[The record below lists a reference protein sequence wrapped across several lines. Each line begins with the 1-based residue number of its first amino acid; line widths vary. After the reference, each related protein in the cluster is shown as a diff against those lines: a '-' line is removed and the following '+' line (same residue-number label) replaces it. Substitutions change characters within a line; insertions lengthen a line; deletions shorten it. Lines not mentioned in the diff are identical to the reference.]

1 MSWIKNRWQT
11 AALLMLAAAAIAVP
25 AWGSSGGNDGAQRAV
40 DPAGFDPGR
49 VKPALAIAG
58 GRDEIPLP
66 PRPTREKLDQAIQCM
81 ADRGFG
87 APRGDGGF
95 FISRSET
102 ETDEFQDAAKECKLP
117 TPPKLPPRPS
127 DAQIRNLV
135 CGADR
140 LRGNRHD

>member
-11 AALLMLAAAAIAVP
+11 GALLMLAAAAVAVP
-25 AWGSSGGNDGAQRAV
+25 AWGSSGGNGEVQRAPTPNGPERGSV
-40 DPAGFDPGR
+40 ERAPAGSE
-49 VKPALAIAG
+49 A
-58 GRDEIPLP
+58 RDEIPLP
-66 PRPTREKLDQAIQCM
+66 PRPTREELDQAIQCM

-127 DAQIRNLV
+127 DLQIRKLA
-135 CGADR
+135 CGVDGT
-140 LRGNRHD
+140 RGNRND